1 MEKSVHYRYN
11 FKQGLSLFDSGWRL
25 KMRNEKFERCIK
37 MMRQLVSDIQGAPL
51 PSVDLE
57 PELYRIW
64 FEHVQTA
71 GMECLSYLD
80 ENFPLEKEDIDS
92 TLNKFLK

>member
-1 MEKSVHYRYN
+1 MGK
-11 FKQGLSLFDSGWRL
+11 
-25 KMRNEKFERCIK
+25 NEKFEECIR

-51 PSVDLE
+51 PSEDLE

-64 FEHVQTA
+64 CEHVQTA

-80 ENFPLEKEDIDS
+80 EHFPLEREDIDN
-92 TLNKFLK
+92 TLNNFLK

>member
-1 MEKSVHYRYN
+1 MK
-11 FKQGLSLFDSGWRL
+11 
-25 KMRNEKFERCIK
+25 NEKFEKCIK

-51 PSVDLE
+51 PSEDLE

-92 TLNKFLK
+92 TLNKFLR

>member
-1 MEKSVHYRYN
+1 MK
-11 FKQGLSLFDSGWRL
+11 
-25 KMRNEKFERCIK
+25 NEKFDTCIK

-51 PSVDLE
+51 PSEDLE

-64 FEHVQTA
+64 FEHVQSA
-71 GMECLSYLD
+71 GIACLQYLD
-80 ENFPLEKEDIDS
+80 GNFPLEKENIDS